1 MLGLLAGAGLA
12 FLERE
17 MVNIEPKMQQAIVDE
32 LKKVSDS
39 LVGYINYKMREEEKK
54 IQDKMEQL

>member
-39 LVGYINYKMREEEKK
+39 LVGYINYKMTEEEKK